1 MGQCI
6 GCVGIV
12 HRHQGSRISTYT
24 FHTPDALAQALRALQ
39 PVAQARGGKL
49 WCVFGCGGDRDASKR
64 PLMGAVV
71 AAQSEHAVV
80 TSDNPRNES
89 ACFIL
94 SQILAGV
101 TGRDRVA
108 VIENRHDAI
117 LDAINRAAPQD
128 VVLIAGKGHEA
139 TQEVAGVK
147 TPFSDVEE
155 SMAALRARMN
165 TPSGLGRSA

>member
-1 MGQCI
+1 
-6 GCVGIV
+6 V
-12 HRHQGSRISTYT
+12 
-24 FHTPDALAQALRALQ
+24 L
-39 PVAQARGGKL
+39 
-49 WCVFGCGGDRDASKR
+49 
-64 PLMGAVV
+64 
-71 AAQSEHAVV
+71 

-108 VIENRHDAI
+108 VIENRRDAI
-117 LDAINRAAPQD
+117 VDAIHRAGPQD

-139 TQEVAGVK
+139 TQEVGGVK

-165 TPSGLGRSA
+165 MPLSTGRPA